1 MCITGSSVSQ
11 MGRQEQ
17 EEDPMEARGTIK
29 KTPYELERDK
39 RVAELAKRF
48 LLVSEA
54 ADQL

>member
-1 MCITGSSVSQ
+1 

-17 EEDPMEARGTIK
+17 EEDPMEARGMIG

-39 RVAELAKRF
+39 RVAKLAKRF
-48 LLVSEA
+48 LPMSDS

>member
-1 MCITGSSVSQ
+1 MCITGSS
-11 MGRQEQ
+11 
-17 EEDPMEARGTIK
+17 DPMEARGTIK